1 MSLLKKKFCLSK
13 VAKAIWN
20 VPAKCFI
27 SNELRVELQL
37 LHSLVDNPKMNWYTP
52 ISHLVDRD
60 PDYQVWGDSSLDCAG
75 EYSHQLK
82 FWWFL
87 DWPQTD
93 KNKTLKHFKVSVYE
107 NEKSISINLLEY
119 AVVIINYTVCS
130 YLIHKSGFN
139 IEYPVL
145 MNWSDNRSAIS
156 WTKRA
161 ARSTNA
167 GKTLARMFCCLAFN
181 SPVACSANYISTSD
195 NHCADLI
202 SRLKTN
208 DQTSFNPSALF
219 QKYPMMKSYHH
230 LNLSLDF
237 LSCLMQGLLSGTF
250 QKLGSLPQP
259 LLRDPGEDTS

>member
-1 MSLLKKKFCLSK
+1 MRS
-13 VAKAIWN
+13 
-20 VPAKCFI
+20 FI
-27 SNELRVELQL
+27 SL
-37 LHSLVDNPKMNWYTP
+37 
-52 ISHLVDRD
+52 
-60 PDYQVWGDSSLDCAG
+60 
-75 EYSHQLK
+75 
-82 FWWFL
+82 
-87 DWPQTD
+87 
-93 KNKTLKHFKVSVYE
+93 
-107 NEKSISINLLEY
+107 NLLEY
-119 AVVIINYTVCS
+119 AVVIINYAVCS
-130 YLIHKSGFN
+130 NLIQKSRSN

-161 ARSTNA
+161 TRSTTA
-167 GKTLARMFCCLAFN
+167 GMALARIFCCLAFN
-181 SPVACSANYISTSD
+181 NPVACSASYISTSD

-202 SRLKTN
+202 SRLQAN